1 MSAPPVFCVACIDFR
16 FDAMTAEFFK
26 ATGRE
31 YDFFLSTAAGGALAL
46 SSGAMR
52 TATYQATDVLEL
64 LKASL
69 TTNLDIALTLQPI
82 RDVFLMNHQ
91 DCGAMKAFLECSG
104 YPPYLGENNVREL
117 EVQGEVLALAY
128 SEVSERYPYKRII
141 PTLIDIN
148 GSVARYNINENS
160 WTILHVGT
168 RIGEGSNDPRG
179 LWFGLQQG
187 ETYTFEK

>member
-1 MSAPPVFCVACIDFR
+1 MSVPPVFCVACIDYR

-26 ATGRE
+26 AVGRE

-46 SSGAMR
+46 SSGAML
-52 TATYQATDVLEL
+52 TATYQSSNVLEL

-82 RDVFLMNHQ
+82 RDLFLMNHQ

-104 YPPYLGENNVREL
+104 YPNYLGENNKREL
-117 EVQGEVLALAY
+117 EVQGEVLAHAY
-128 SEVSERYPYKRII
+128 QEVAARYPYKRIFL
-141 PTLIDIN
+141 TLIDIN
-148 GSVARYNINENS
+148 GSVAQYNIEENS

-168 RIGEGSNDPRG
+168 RVGEGANDSRG

>member
-1 MSAPPVFCVACIDFR
+1 MSTPPLFCVACIDFR

-26 ATGRE
+26 AVGRE

-46 SSGAMR
+46 SSGAML
-52 TATYQATDVLEL
+52 TATYQSSNVLEL

-82 RDVFLMNHQ
+82 RDLFLMNHQ

-104 YPPYLGENNVREL
+104 YPNYLGDNNKREL
-117 EVQGEVLALAY
+117 EIQGEVLTYANQ
-128 SEVSERYPYKRII
+128 EVAARYPYKRIFL
-141 PTLIDIN
+141 TLIDIN
-148 GSVARYNINENS
+148 GSVAQYNIAENS
-160 WTILHVGT
+160 WTILHVGA
-168 RIGEGSNDPRG
+168 GMHGSLDPRG

-187 ETYTFEK
+187 EIYTFEK